1 MRCNKIFVIKGIK
14 KETCVSP
21 WIMSW
26 RLIKGYCTAGRQ
38 PPGI

>member
-1 MRCNKIFVIKGIK
+1 MLQNYK
-14 KETCVSP
+14 KKNDKSP

-26 RLIKGYCTAGRQ
+26 RLIKGYVTAGRQ

>member
-1 MRCNKIFVIKGIK
+1 MVGK
-14 KETCVSP
+14 KKSKYKSP

-26 RLIKGYCTAGRQ
+26 RLIKGYFTAGRQ

>member
-1 MRCNKIFVIKGIK
+1 MLQSYK
-14 KETCVSP
+14 KNDKSP

-26 RLIKGYCTAGRQ
+26 RLIKGYVTAGRQ

>member
-1 MRCNKIFVIKGIK
+1 MLQSYK
-14 KETCVSP
+14 KKFDKSP

-26 RLIKGYCTAGRQ
+26 RLIKGYVTAGRQ

>member
-1 MRCNKIFVIKGIK
+1 MLQSYKKKINK
-14 KETCVSP
+14 SP

-26 RLIKGYCTAGRQ
+26 RLIKGYVTAGRQ